1 MDGHWKHS
9 VSSVAQSCLTLCDP
23 IECSMPGF
31 PVHHQLQ
38 EFDQTHVHRVDDAIQ
53 PSHALLSLLLLPSI
67 FPCIR
72 LFSNKSALHIRRPK
86 YWSFSLSINPSMNI
100 QDWFPSG
107 MTDLISL
114 QVQRTLKNLLQH
126 HSSEAAI
133 FQCSAFFMNHLEHP
147 CMTTGKTIA
156 LTRWSFV
163 GKVMSLLLNMVS
175 ILVIAFLPRSKHLLI
190 SWLQSPSAGILE
202 PQKVACHCFLSL
214 FPLPFA
220 MKWWDQMPWSSF
232 SECWV
237 LSQLFHSPVWLS
249 SRGSLVPLHC
259 HKGGVICRSSSWWDK
274 ESMGLTIWATQ
285 VQIRFCCSS
294 AVWLVAGDLASL
306 SLSLSLCKMTRE
318 N

>member
-1 MDGHWKHS
+1 MSPDLPLAVLVLWIFWLFCSAFQFLVHLRKNVRLSLGCCCCS
-9 VSSVAQSCLTLCDP
+9 ATQSCPTICDLMN
-23 IECSMPGF
+23 CSTSVF
-31 PVHHQLQ
+31 LVHHHLL
-38 EFDQTHVHRVDDAIQ
+38 EFAQTHVHRVDDAIQ

-175 ILVIAFLPRSKHLLI
+175 RLVTGFLPNSKHLLI
-190 SWLQSPSAGILE
+190 SWLQSPSAVILE
-202 PQKVACHCFLSL
+202 PKINSL
-214 FPLPFA
+214 
-220 MKWWDQMPWSSF
+220 
-232 SECWV
+232 
-237 LSQLFHSPVWLS
+237 
-249 SRGSLVPLHC
+249 
-259 HKGGVICRSSSWWDK
+259 
-274 ESMGLTIWATQ
+274 
-285 VQIRFCCSS
+285 
-294 AVWLVAGDLASL
+294 
-306 SLSLSLCKMTRE
+306 
-318 N
+318 